1 MERSNN
7 SPISDRFHFYYTKR
21 KIYLAALKGLIV
33 IAFFAFIFRASLSD
47 WKLEAPLSRI
57 PSAELGLWLLFMA
70 IPLWWFIYRPLRQ
83 LSKLSIPV
91 VTMSRDGIAL
101 KGRAPIPWHT
111 ITKSEL
117 ISMGYGGIA
126 VYSLIRIW
134 TSSATLPKTILSDT
148 LGICRDE
155 YDKQY
160 RIYSKLA

>member
-1 MERSNN
+1 MERTDN
-7 SPISDRFHFYYTKR
+7 SPIPDRFHFYYTKR
-21 KIYLAALKGLIV
+21 KIYLAALKGLAV
-33 IAFFAFIFRASLSD
+33 IAFFAFIYWEGLSH
-47 WKLEAPLSRI
+47 WKREAPLERI
-57 PSAELGLWLLFMA
+57 PATEIAFWLVVFA